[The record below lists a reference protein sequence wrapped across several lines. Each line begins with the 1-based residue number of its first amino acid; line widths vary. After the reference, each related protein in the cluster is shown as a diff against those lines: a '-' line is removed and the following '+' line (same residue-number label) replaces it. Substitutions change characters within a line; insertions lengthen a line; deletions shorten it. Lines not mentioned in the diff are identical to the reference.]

1 MISGRIDVS
10 KIDKSKL
17 YAGAKGTYLDIVLF
31 ETPNDQ
37 YGNDYRI
44 CQGVSKEDRAKK
56 VKGAILGNAK
66 LLASPNNTS
75 SGVKNV
81 AKEEKEDLPF

>member
-1 MISGRIDVS
+1 MISGRIDVT
-10 KIDKSKL
+10 KINKAKL
-17 YAGAKGTYLDIVLF
+17 YVGAKGTYLDIALF

-37 YGNDYRI
+37 YGQDYRI
-44 CQGVSKEDRAKK
+44 CQGISKEEKANKI
-56 VKGAILGNAK
+56 KGAILGNARIIP
-66 LLASPNNTS
+66 SPNNTS